1 MGCKGNFFVSPQFAL
16 LVKFFNYFHSVKLK
30 MTIGR
35 FLIWRVKNIPDNYF
49 VIFLS
54 MIIGLSAG
62 LSSYLLKIFVFYI
75 KDVLTGFF
83 SISSQNIWY
92 VLYPGLGIAAAVF
105 LVRYVIKDSS
115 EHGIPRILYVISR
128 LDGKMKR
135 HKFFSSLLGGSLTA
149 GFGGSI
155 GLESPIISAGASIG
169 SGLGQGLRLN
179 YKNTTLLIGCGAA
192 GAMASIFT
200 TPIAAVIFSLE
211 VLMLD
216 LTTASIIPLL
226 IASVTGAIT
235 TKLLLAEDILIHF
248 SVSQPFEVTDVH
260 YFILLGILCG
270 LVSLYFSWMH
280 GYIQAKFKRID
291 GVFKRLVVGGLA
303 LGILIFLLPPLY
315 GEGYQ
320 AIKLIMTGQSDQLL
334 TNTALYE
341 YRDVSWIFVLFLV
354 LLIVTKII
362 ATTLTTEAGGIGG
375 IFAPAAVMGG
385 LTGFTLS
392 RGINNL
398 GYIDPLHEGNFT
410 LVGMAGVL
418 GGVLHAPLTA
428 IFLIAEMTNG
438 YELIV
443 PLMLTTA
450 ISFITIKI
458 FSPHSIFTKQL
469 AANGDLITHD
479 KDKTVL
485 TLLNVKK
492 VIDTDLLSI
501 TPDRTLGDLTKLIE
515 KSNRNIFPV
524 VDNDGT
530 YLGLI
535 DMDDIRKDMF
545 HSEKHK
551 VPVSAYILEAKAMVS
566 IDEPMESVMD
576 KFRQT
581 GYYNIPVVDQG
592 KYIGFVSR
600 ASIFKAYRQTLKDV
614 SMD

>member
-1 MGCKGNFFVSPQFAL
+1 MNLRK
-16 LVKFFNYFHSVKLK
+16 
-30 MTIGR
+30 TIGK
-35 FLIWRVKNIPDNYF
+35 FLIWRVRNIPDNYF
-49 VIFLS
+49 VILLS
-54 MIIGLSAG
+54 VVIGLGAG
-62 LSSYLLKIFVFYI
+62 LSSYLLKTFVFYI
-75 KDVLTGFF
+75 KNELTGFF
-83 SISSQNIWY
+83 NIASQNIWY
-92 VLYPGLGIAAAVF
+92 ILYPGIGIAAAVF
-105 LVRYVIKDSS
+105 LIKYVIKDTS

-128 LDGKMKR
+128 LDGKMRR
-135 HKFFSSLLGGSLTA
+135 HKYFSALFGSSLTA

-155 GLESPIISAGASIG
+155 GLESPIISAGSSIG
-169 SGLGQGLRLN
+169 SGLGQALRLN

-200 TPIAAVIFSLE
+200 TPVAAVIFSLE

-216 LTTASIIPLL
+216 LTTLSIIPLL

-235 TKLLLAEDILIHF
+235 TKLLLADEILIHF
-248 SVSQPFEVTDVH
+248 SVTQPFEVADVH

-270 LVSLYFSWMH
+270 LVSLYFTWMNE
-280 GYIQAKFKRID
+280 YIKQKFRKINHYLH
-291 GVFKRLVVGGLA
+291 KLVIGGLA

-315 GEGYQ
+315 GEGYA
-320 AIKLIMTGQSDQLL
+320 AINLIMTGQSEHLL
-334 TNTALYE
+334 NNTALYE
-341 YRDVSWIFVLFLV
+341 YRDQAWILVMFL
-354 LLIVTKII
+354 LLLVVTKVV

-392 RGINNL
+392 RAINTT
-398 GYIDPLHEGNFT
+398 GYVDALHEGNFT

-450 ISFITIKI
+450 ISFITIKM
-458 FSPHSIFTKQL
+458 FSPHSIFTRQL
-469 AANGDLITHD
+469 AISGDLITHD

-485 TLLNVKK
+485 TLLNIKK
-492 VIDTDLLSI
+492 VIDTDLLTIS
-501 TPDRTLGDLTKLIE
+501 PESTLGDLVKLIE
-515 KSNRNIFPV
+515 KSRRNIFPV

-545 HSEKHK
+545 HREKYQE
-551 VPVSAYILEAKAMVS
+551 PVSTYIIQAKEMVS
-566 IDEPMESVMD
+566 VYEPMDSVME
-576 KFRQT
+576 KFKKT
-581 GYYNIPVVDQG
+581 GYYNIPVLDNG
-592 KYIGFVSR
+592 KYAGFVSR
-600 ASIFKAYRQTLKDV
+600 ANIFNAYRKILKDV